1 MLGCSAHELYN
12 IKCRFLCWCVRMQ
25 ILIFSLIIQIYH
37 QASHWRSIW
46 IFTTAACLVIR
57 NVTLTTNISACLRTL
72 FRLIQTQNWILQVIR
87 TFNLGIYVYKETR
100 ILIPKCGSLLICLW
114 MIWMQIRI
122 FNVSWQIMLV
132 WFCFIGASVLL
143 FYELVFCLFWL
154 SRLPMH
160 FLYLTSNH
168 QKQSFLSDRVACRT
182 VWYN

>member
-1 MLGCSAHELYN
+1 MFV
-12 IKCRFLCWCVRMQ
+12 CRFWSFPLSSKYIIMLPTGGQFEYSQLLLVLLSEMLPSR
-25 ILIFSLIIQIYH
+25 LTFRRVYELFSALFKHRIE
-37 QASHWRSIW
+37 
-46 IFTTAACLVIR
+46 
-57 NVTLTTNISACLRTL
+57 LT
-72 FRLIQTQNWILQVIR
+72 ILQVIR

-122 FNVSWQIMLV
+122 FNVSWQIMLA

-143 FYELVFCLFWL
+143 FFELVFCLFWL